1 MNRRLFRTLHR
12 TIFIFMGIFIVIW
25 LLSGLLMAMPASWFG
40 PVASHQNPPA
50 DWSRVTLSPA
60 TAIAR
65 ATARQ
70 DPPAAARDVSLRQIN
85 EHLLYSVTMTDG
97 KEVLI
102 DARRGKRFEF
112 TPALAESIVRT
123 AFKVDA
129 PLQEISILEKHD
141 HSYSWGGLPAWRM
154 SFQDDPT
161 AVYYLGQHDLRM
173 FRSSLLTRVRSAIVS
188 LHEFEPVKLVSDN
201 WWVRKGLLILISTIA
216 LAGAVAGLFLL
227 LPARRK

>member
-1 MNRRLFRTLHR
+1 MNRKLFRTFHR
-12 TIFIFMGIFIVIW
+12 TVFIFMGIFIVIW

-60 TAIAR
+60 GAIAR

-70 DPPAAARDVSLRQIN
+70 NPPAAARDVSLRQIN
-85 EHLLYSVTMTDG
+85 EHLLYSVTTTDG
-97 KEVLI
+97 KELLI
-102 DARRGKRFEF
+102 DAHHGRHFEF
-112 TPALAESIVRT
+112 TPALAESIIRT
-123 AFKVDA
+123 AFRVDA

-154 SFQDDPT
+154 SFQDDPS
-161 AVYYLGQHDLRM
+161 AIYYLGQRDLRM
-173 FRSSLLTRVRSAIVS
+173 FRSSLPTRIRSAIVS

-201 WWVRKGLLILISTIA
+201 WWVRKGLLIAISAIA
-216 LAGAVAGLFLL
+216 LVGAVAGLLL
-227 LPARRK
+227 VFPVNRK